1 MIAQKRSK
9 CHISGIVRSDIHQ
22 SREISMTKAFAR
34 DAAAKS
40 ARDDRLEDLGDSNRR
55 HPLNR

>member
-1 MIAQKRSK
+1 
-9 CHISGIVRSDIHQ
+9 
-22 SREISMTKAFAR
+22 MTKAFAR

-40 ARDDRLEDLGDSNRR
+40 ARDDRLEDLGDSNLR